1 VLNICSNEVVT
12 FDLIFHDTG
21 AYGAPMS
28 SNYNSRPLISEVLV
42 QDGQARLV
50 RRKQTVAQLLELE
63 AV

>member
-1 VLNICSNEVVT
+1 VV
-12 FDLIFHDTG
+12 FHDTG
-21 AYGAPMS
+21 AYGASMS
-28 SNYNSRPLISEVLV
+28 SNYNSRPLVPEVLV